1 MSKMRHLLWL
11 TLAAVLLGACAAD
24 PAITPSAQAPD
35 PPSVPDVTMPAA
47 TLPAGPEATEP
58 AGDLEARAR
67 LAVATWLDVSPNA
80 IRLVSSEAV
89 DWPDAGLGCPQPGLA
104 YAQVVTPGFRFTL
117 EFGGQTYAVHTDL
130 AGRAVP
136 CTAEGVPAFPTIPV
150 TPGEIDDGQP
160 WMPVD

>member
-1 MSKMRHLLWL
+1 
-11 TLAAVLLGACAAD
+11 
-24 PAITPSAQAPD
+24 
-35 PPSVPDVTMPAA
+35 MPTV
-47 TLPAGPEATEP
+47 TLPASPEATEL
-58 AGDLEARAR
+58 AGDLAARAR
-67 LAVATWLDVSPNA
+67 LAVATWLSVSADA

-117 EFGGQTYAVHTDL
+117 EVGGQTYAVHTDL

-136 CTAEGVPAFPTIPV
+136 CTAEGAPAFPAIPV

-160 WMPVD
+160 WLPVE

>member
-11 TLAAVLLGACAAD
+11 TLAAALIGACAAD
-24 PAITPSAQAPD
+24 PAVTPGAQAPD
-35 PPSVPDVTMPAA
+35 PALVLDVTTPTA
-47 TLPAGPEATEP
+47 TPPAGPEATEP
-58 AGDLEARAR
+58 AEDLEARAR
-67 LAVATWLDVSPNA
+67 LAVATWLDVSPET
-80 IRLVSSEAV
+80 IRLVSSEV
-89 DWPDAGLGCPQPGLA
+89 VEWPDAGLGCPQPGMA

-117 EFGGQTYAVHTDL
+117 EVGGQTYTVHTDL

-136 CTAEGVPAFPTIPV
+136 CTAEGIPAFPAIPV